1 MSTETVTHRAGLT
14 DLELADRMEV
24 CWEYHRVLLVSAI
37 EHAAK
42 RGLAPRRWSAWTI
55 PRDKKDW
62 PSRPSLRTGCSR
74 AAPLGYRGTS
84 RVPNRRG
91 QAQGRVL
98 CRQRRWRCWPIHA
111 DPAVPAAARLDFAG
125 GFAG

>member
-1 MSTETVTHRAGLT
+1 MTALAKLTELTALT

-62 PSRPSLRTGCSR
+62 PTPAELAHGCSR

-84 RVPNRRG
+84 RVPK
-91 QAQGRVL
+91 
-98 CRQRRWRCWPIHA
+98 
-111 DPAVPAAARLDFAG
+111 
-125 GFAG
+125 